1 MSKKNLLNESQIR
14 QFMKL
19 AQLDALAGNFVDT
32 LTETND
38 VDESHGR
45 GRGEGDAG
53 YGHRDNNTRPR
64 LEEDAHEEEEL
75 HATEDELGDMD
86 AEDDRERDEIEDLE
100 ADDAGDGRTI
110 AVADF
115 LSALESALEGVLGD
129 EVEIADTA
137 DADEVEADVEI
148 DAADDMDD
156 LDDLEE
162 RQKYGG
168 NKGDERRSKRDYM
181 EESEDLEE
189 RQKYGGNKGDE
200 SRSKRDYMEE
210 EKKQGADD
218 REDEH
223 LGAEDGKESGKK
235 QSMKDRRKEMRGA
248 RRAAGEAGD
257 PVPTQ
262 ESVEATDDLVEQIT
276 KRVAARILKSALKK
290 KSDVNENML
299 GDLGRMAKKGF
310 KRATGV
316 SAKDHLLST
325 WQDGVLPQL
334 KKIGELVSSQE
345 GGFTGTQL
353 QQAKKEY
360 MASAR
365 DLGARAGTLDPKK
378 EAVNIADIL
387 LQDADDTAGRRA
399 LHRNYAKD
407 LD

>member
-137 DADEVEADVEI
+137 DADEVEADVEM
-148 DAADDMDD
+148 DAADDLDD

-181 EESEDLEE
+181 EE

-262 ESVEATDDLVEQIT
+262 ESVEATDELVEKIT

-290 KSDVNENML
+290 RADVNEGVM
-299 GDLGRMAKKGF
+299 GDMARVAKKGLA
-310 KRATGV
+310 RATGT
-316 SAKDHLLST
+316 SREEFLDDHFSKKIAPHLERILST
-325 WQDGVLPQL
+325 HASKPHDLAKLKSEYLANQADIADWSDQAWQSGTRDP
-334 KKIGELVSSQE
+334 EQE
-345 GGFTGTQL
+345 
-353 QQAKKEY
+353 AY
-360 MASAR
+360 MMAHAHMQ
-365 DLGARAGTLDPKK
+365 DAGDRAGLKSMYDN
-378 EAVNIADIL
+378 EGDRIEN
-387 LQDADDTAGRRA
+387 
-399 LHRNYAKD
+399 
-407 LD
+407 

>member
-1 MSKKNLLNESQIR
+1 MSNKNLLNESQIR

-19 AQLDALAGNFVDT
+19 AQLEALAGNFVDT

-53 YGHRDNNTRPR
+53 YGNPDNNTRPR

-86 AEDDRERDEIEDLE
+86 AEDDRERDEIDDLE

-148 DAADDMDD
+148 DAADDMDAMDD

-168 NKGDERRSKRDYM
+168 NKGDESRSKRDYM
-181 EESEDLEE
+181 EESDDLEE

-223 LGAEDGKESGKK
+223 LGAEDGKESDKK

-262 ESVEATDDLVEQIT
+262 ESIEATDDLVEQIT
-276 KRVAARILKSALKK
+276 KRVAARILKSALGKK
-290 KSDVNENML
+290 
-299 GDLGRMAKKGF
+299 
-310 KRATGV
+310 
-316 SAKDHLLST
+316 
-325 WQDGVLPQL
+325 
-334 KKIGELVSSQE
+334 
-345 GGFTGTQL
+345 
-353 QQAKKEY
+353 
-360 MASAR
+360 
-365 DLGARAGTLDPKK
+365 
-378 EAVNIADIL
+378 
-387 LQDADDTAGRRA
+387 
-399 LHRNYAKD
+399 
-407 LD
+407 